1 MRRVRYWRTV
11 FWADLIWRAIAVCLI
26 LVALCEY
33 IPRLGALTL
42 GSLFAHYLHFEDLL
56 QVVVLISCT
65 LPNILIVAQLHS
77 TLRVIA
83 LDHVDVV
90 CNVLYLVDISS
101 YLC

>member
-65 LPNILIVAQLHS
+65 LPIYTYCYAT
-77 TLRVIA
+77 TLNTQSIA